1 MRRMGGF
8 TSILHGGR
16 MFTNLIDW
24 YSANAAILFVVLV
37 GSAIA
42 LEQVRRR
49 ADGSRDDVGS
59 ARTSLTSG
67 LAFIV
72 VKSIVSKLAVAS
84 LALFVY
90 DQFRLFTLDLANPWV
105 WVVVFVMRDFI
116 YYWVHRAEH
125 RIRLLWASHMVH
137 HSPQTI
143 GFTTAVRVPWM
154 EAVYKPWLGL
164 WLPLIGFHPVAA
176 IALDVLAATMAQLYH
191 TESVRRIPVLERLFV
206 TPSTHRVHHGS
217 NPEYID
223 KNFGAVFIV
232 WDRMFGTF
240 EPEVAPVRYG
250 IGHKRIDT
258 PIKALVGGYPALLA
272 ETRAITAWPERARH
286 LFTAPT

>member
-1 MRRMGGF
+1 MGSFDIGR
-8 TSILHGGR
+8 HGGR

-24 YSANAAILFVVLV
+24 YSANAAILLVVLV

-84 LALFVY
+84 LALLVY

-176 IALDVLAATMAQLYH
+176 IALDALAATMAQLYH

-206 TPSTHRVHHGS
+206 TPSAHRVHHGS

-250 IGHKRIDT
+250 IGHERIDT
-258 PIKALVGGYPALLA
+258 PVKALVGGYPALLA

>member
-1 MRRMGGF
+1 
-8 TSILHGGR
+8 
-16 MFTNLIDW
+16 MFTDVIEW
-24 YSANAAILFVVLV
+24 YSGHAATLFVVLV
-37 GSAIA
+37 GSAIL
-42 LEQVRRR
+42 LEQIRRR
-49 ADGSRDDVGS
+49 IDGKRDEVGS
-59 ARTSLTSG
+59 TRTSLTSG
-67 LAFIV
+67 LAFIA
-72 VKSIVSKLAVAS
+72 VKSVLSKLAVAS

-90 DQFRLFTLDLANPWV
+90 DHFRLLTLDLTSPWT
-105 WVVVFVMRDFI
+105 WVGVFVMRDFI

-137 HSPQTI
+137 HSPETI

-176 IALDVLAATMAQLYH
+176 IALDVLAATVAQLYH
-191 TESVRRIPVLERLFV
+191 TKSVRRIPVLDQLFV

-232 WDRMFGTF
+232 WDRLFGTF
-240 EPEVAPVRYG
+240 EPEIAPVRYG
-250 IGHKRIDT
+250 IGSKRIDT
-258 PIKALVGGYPALLA
+258 PVKALVGGYPALVV
-272 ETRAITAWPERARH
+272 EMRSIVGWSDRVRH
-286 LFTAPT
+286 ALTAPA

>member
-1 MRRMGGF
+1 
-8 TSILHGGR
+8 
-16 MFTNLIDW
+16 MFSDVIHW
-24 YSANAAILFVVLV
+24 YTAHAAVIFVLLV
-37 GSAIA
+37 GSAIL
-42 LEQVRRR
+42 LEQVGRRL
-49 ADGSRDDVGS
+49 GTTSRGDEIGS
-59 ARTSLTSG
+59 ARTSLVSG
-67 LAFIV
+67 LAFIA
-72 VKSIVSKLAVAS
+72 VKGLVSKLAVAS

-90 DQFRLFTLDLANPWV
+90 DHFRLFTLDLGNPWI
-105 WVVVFVMRDFI
+105 WVGVFAMRDFI

-137 HSPQTI
+137 HSPQSI

-164 WLPLIGFHPVAA
+164 WVPLIGFHPVAA
-176 IALDVLAATMAQLYH
+176 IALDVLAATMAQMYH
-191 TESVRRIPVLERLFV
+191 TRSIRQIPVLERIFV

-232 WDRMFGTF
+232 WDHLFGTF

-250 IGHKRIDT
+250 IGTKRIDT
-258 PIKALVGGYPALLA
+258 PVKALVGGYPALVS
-272 ETRAITAWPERARH
+272 EMRAMRNWSDRARYAVA
-286 LFTAPT
+286 APT

>member
-1 MRRMGGF
+1 
-8 TSILHGGR
+8 
-16 MFTNLIDW
+16 MFTDLIDW

-37 GSAIA
+37 GSAVAI
-42 LEQVRRR
+42 EQVRRR
-49 ADGSRDDVGS
+49 ADGSRDDVVS

-72 VKSIVSKLAVAS
+72 VKGIVSKLALAS

-90 DQFRLFTLDLANPWV
+90 DRFRLFTLDLANPWV
-105 WVVVFVMRDFI
+105 WVGVFVIRDFV

-125 RIRLLWASHMVH
+125 RIRMLWASHMVH
-137 HSPQTI
+137 HSPETI

-164 WLPLIGFHPVAA
+164 WVPLLGFHPVAA
-176 IALDVLAATMAQLYH
+176 IALDVLAATFAQLYH
-191 TESVRRIPVLERLFV
+191 TESVRRIPVLERIVV
-206 TPSTHRVHHGS
+206 TPSAHRVHHGS

-223 KNFGAVFIV
+223 KNFGATFIV
-232 WDRMFGTF
+232 WDHMFGTF

-250 IGHKRIDT
+250 IGAKHIDT
-258 PIKALVGGYPALLA
+258 PVQALVGGYPALVSDMA
-272 ETRAITAWPERARH
+272 RITRWPDRLRYAV
-286 LFTAPT
+286 APPT